1 MALYDPER
9 AVAVDPADAIA
20 VAHAFVTRCKRWAD
34 EREIPTRL
42 QRVAASH
49 DPTDAAKLHAWVA
62 YSAMLEHTLHELAEG
77 TLDGW
82 FTPPPVDTGSTVP
95 GSAAKTP

>member
-1 MALYDPER
+1 MALYDPNR
-9 AVAVDPADAIA
+9 ATDVDPADAVA

-62 YSAMLEHTLHELAEG
+62 YSAMLEHTLHELADG
-77 TLDGW
+77 TLDAW
-82 FTPPPVDTGSTVP
+82 FTRNAVDTPSTVE
-95 GSAAKTP
+95 GSSAKTP